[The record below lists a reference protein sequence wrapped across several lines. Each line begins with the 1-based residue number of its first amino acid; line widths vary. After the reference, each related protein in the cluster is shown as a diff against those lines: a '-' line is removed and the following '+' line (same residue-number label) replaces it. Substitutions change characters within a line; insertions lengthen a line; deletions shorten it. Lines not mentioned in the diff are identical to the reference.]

1 MDVLISLVDSRFS
14 VLKTDLTETSVE
26 LCQHHRGGGGELEGM
41 EFENGG
47 AKELENGS
55 CDPQKNGMHWHRTT
69 FQRDLVTPSNLSSL
83 CLALWVRC
91 LRSRLCVFGVL
102 SSRCNSWKTT
112 SLQGSNCLLPAD
124 VLRKMS
130 GTGTGQMF
138 NSTGV
143 PAFNSHAPRNF
154 LWVPWGSTIW
164 ASRRAAE
171 ALRSV
176 DLNPQSAKPAT
187 ASSAFQASFD

>member
-102 SSRCNSWKTT
+102 SSRCNSWKRRHFREATVYCRQMCCEKCRERELDKCST
-112 SLQGSNCLLPAD
+112 RLGSLLLIHM
-124 VLRKMS
+124 LHETFC
-130 GTGTGQMF
+130 GFHGG
-138 NSTGV
+138 
-143 PAFNSHAPRNF
+143 
-154 LWVPWGSTIW
+154 
-164 ASRRAAE
+164 
-171 ALRSV
+171 LRSGPV
-176 DLNPQSAKPAT
+176 GAQRRPCGVLT
-187 ASSAFQASFD
+187 